1 MLLNY
6 DNNMNMALIKVGI
19 YRHYKFKYY
28 NVIDIVRD
36 HRTNLKLV
44 VYNSMYDKLD
54 TWLRPY
60 DMFTEQLTHQ
70 SKLVNRF
77 THVSD
82 INDNNIQQYGTLK
95 TCLNKT
101 KHNLESTKYLIHG
114 TATHTENL
122 EDYVI
127 YTDPQNQ
134 NSVFAITID
143 DAFKYKICK
152 FFETTD
158 KK

>member
-1 MLLNY
+1 
-6 DNNMNMALIKVGI
+6 MNQVLIKGGI

-28 NVIDIVRD
+28 NVINIVRD

-44 VYNSMYDKLD
+44 VYNSMYGKFDS
-54 TWLRPY
+54 WVRPY
-60 DMFTEQLTHQ
+60 DMFTGQLMHQ
-70 SKLVNRF
+70 GKLINRF

-82 INDNNIQQYGTLK
+82 INDDNIQKYGTLK
-95 TCLNKT
+95 TSLNKT

-114 TATHTENL
+114 TATHTETL

-127 YTDPQNQ
+127 YEHFENQ
-134 NSVFAITID
+134 NNVFAITIN

-152 FFETTD
+152 FFEN